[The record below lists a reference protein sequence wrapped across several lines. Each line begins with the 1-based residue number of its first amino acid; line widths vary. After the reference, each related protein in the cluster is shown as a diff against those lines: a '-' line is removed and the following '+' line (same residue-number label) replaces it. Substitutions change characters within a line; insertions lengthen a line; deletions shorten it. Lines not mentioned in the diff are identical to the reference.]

1 MKVRIDIDKT
11 LFEEEIIIKCKQI
24 NDTVN
29 NIQQKILDITK
40 GAPNIIFVK
49 DNKEYYLE
57 INDILFFEIEDNTC
71 LAHTKDD
78 VYAVKYRLYE
88 LEEKLPRYFVRI
100 AKGAIVN
107 INQILA
113 LSNSLGSPALI
124 EFNKSYKQVYAS
136 RKYVKLLKYR
146 LAERRSL

>member
-1 MKVRIDIDKT
+1 MKVRIEIDKT
-11 LFEEEIIIKCKQI
+11 TPEEEIIIKCPHI

-29 NIQQKILDITK
+29 NIRQMIQDITK
-40 GAPNIIFVK
+40 SVPNIIFIK

-57 INDILFFEIEDNTC
+57 IGDILFFEIEDNTC

-78 VYAVKYRLYE
+78 VFVVKYRLYE
-88 LEEKLPRYFVRI
+88 LEEKLPRNFVRI

-107 INQILA
+107 INQILS
-113 LSNSLGSPALI
+113 LSNSLGSPILI

-136 RKYVKLLKYR
+136 RKYTKLLRFR
-146 LAERRSL
+146 LEERRIS